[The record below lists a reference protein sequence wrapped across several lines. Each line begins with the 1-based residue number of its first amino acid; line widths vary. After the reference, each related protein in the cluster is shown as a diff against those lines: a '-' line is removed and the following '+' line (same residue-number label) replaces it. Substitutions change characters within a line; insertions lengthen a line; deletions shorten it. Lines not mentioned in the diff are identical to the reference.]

1 MVTRYHLGFPLSSVE
16 FFLKL
21 QYNPVEVFFMKKR
34 YFVEPN
40 SPLIFTAAAF
50 LVISF
55 ALRLF
60 WSIHWH
66 VNDMFILLSQ
76 VVLPLFSCVLFLV
89 FLFCWGK
96 TKLWTTFIP
105 TFLGVLFFILKATGF
120 VWWHQLLCTLLY
132 LLVAVLYGLAVFGI
146 APIKKLLIPLFSLPL
161 AFHVFIEDFILKWD
175 THTAATWIQEISV
188 LCIMA
193 ALLFISLAMKEPYQ
207 NQKEV
212 C

>member
-1 MVTRYHLGFPLSSVE
+1 
-16 FFLKL
+16 
-21 QYNPVEVFFMKKR
+21 MKKR
-34 YFVEPN
+34 YCIEPK
-40 SPLIFTAAAF
+40 SPLILTAAAF
-50 LVISF
+50 LGISF

-66 VNDMFILLSQ
+66 VNDLFILLSQ
-76 VVLPLFSCVLFLV
+76 VVLPLFSCASFHVCLFR
-89 FLFCWGK
+89 WGK
-96 TKLWTTFIP
+96 AQLWTTFIP
-105 TFLGVLFFILKATGF
+105 AFLGVLFFILKAAGF

-161 AFHVFIEDFILKWD
+161 AFHIFIEDLIINRD
-175 THTAATWIQEISV
+175 THTAAAWIQEISV

-193 ALLFISLAMKEPYQ
+193 ALLCISLAMKEVPR